1 MSKYSDRQLIK
12 SEIMVC
18 LLTAISTE
26 NKENKQKQQQQP
38 QTSTDRLFGTL
49 IEI

>member
-1 MSKYSDRQLIK
+1 
-12 SEIMVC
+12 MVC

>member
-18 LLTAISTE
+18 LLTASTE
-26 NKENKQKQQQQP
+26 NKENKQKQQQP